1 MLVAIDPG
9 FTGAISLLDGEHL
22 AEVES
27 LPLNLDDSQKRV
39 DGLRIRQI
47 LAEWDMPNQSHYH
60 AVIERVSARPGQGV
74 TSTFNFGLS
83 YGVLVGV
90 LESLGFDVQF
100 VRPQDW
106 KKHFGLSSNKTAA
119 RELAS
124 ELWPDW
130 AHAFARV
137 KDDGRAEAALIGLYV
152 ERVRNEKDS

>member
-1 MLVAIDPG
+1 MIIAIDPG
-9 FTGAISLLDGEHL
+9 FTGAMTLLDGEYL

-27 LPLNLDDSQKRV
+27 LPINDKDTQKRV

-47 LAEWDMPNQSHYH
+47 LVEWGMPHSDNYKV
-60 AVIERVSARPGQGV
+60 VIERVSARPGQGV

-90 LESLGFDVQF
+90 LESLGFEIQF

-106 KKHFGLSSNKTAA
+106 KKYFGLSSNKTAA
-119 RELAS
+119 RELAT

-130 AHAFARV
+130 AHAFSRV
-137 KDDGRAEAALIGLYV
+137 KDDGRAEAALLGLYV
-152 ERVRNEKDS
+152 ERTRNEKDT

>member
-9 FTGAISLLDGEHL
+9 FTGAIALLDGEHL
-22 AEVES
+22 ADVES
-27 LPLNLDDSQKRV
+27 LPLNLDDAQKRV
-39 DGLRIRQI
+39 DGLRLRQI
-47 LAEWDMPNQSHYH
+47 LAEWDMPNHSEYR

-90 LESLGFDVQF
+90 LESLGFEIQF

-106 KKHFGLSSNKTAA
+106 KKSFGLSSNKTAA

-130 AHAFARV
+130 SHAFARV
-137 KDDGRAEAALIGLYV
+137 KDDGRAEAALIGLHV
-152 ERVRNEKDS
+152 ERTRNEEDT